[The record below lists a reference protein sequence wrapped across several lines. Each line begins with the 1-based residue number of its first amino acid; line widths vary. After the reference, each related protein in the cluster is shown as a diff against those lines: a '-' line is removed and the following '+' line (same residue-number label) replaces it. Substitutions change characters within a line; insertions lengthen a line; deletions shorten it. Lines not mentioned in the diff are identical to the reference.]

1 MRSLEE
7 LRIRAAYPLKHISQE
22 LRNQCVGIARTRSP
36 SATFD
41 LSFQAARVA
50 GCEQQK
56 AKEVAKATRWLA
68 MIRRNYGQD
77 AFDKTVEGW

>member
-7 LRIRAAYPLKHISQE
+7 LRIRATEPLKSVGKR
-22 LRNQCVGIARTRSP
+22 LRSRCVEIARTKSP
-36 SATFD
+36 SAAFD
-41 LSFQAARVA
+41 LSLQAARMV

-56 AKEVAKATRWLA
+56 ADNVAKATRWLA
-68 MIRRNYGQD
+68 IIRRDYGQD